1 MKEMRVDPLELQPAE
16 DLLTSIDRP
25 REAEWKRMRVW
36 FSAHVVDDLYQGLVP
51 AAIPFFVLERHYSYA
66 AASGLAL
73 AATVG
78 SAVPQLL
85 IGLIADRRPVRWMAP
100 LGLILAGVGAGLAGL
115 IHPYPA
121 VFALLVL
128 SGLGVAMFHPPV
140 GRDARRA
147 AGHSATAMSYFAA
160 GGSTGFFL
168 APALA
173 TPALD
178 AWGLHAM
185 AFFIPPAVRMAA
197 ILAGHQRRPA
207 QPRRRVAHASTAAP
221 QTGPDRPRMFALL
234 IAVEVT
240 RSCISF
246 GVNTFVSLYWIR
258 HLGASSCLGGTALTL
273 ELAGGILGTLF
284 GGRISDRFGPTRTV
298 QLGNCLLIPAFAALL
313 LCNNKYAALPLIAII
328 GVTTNIPF
336 AVLIKLGQ
344 DYLPSRP
351 GTAAGVTLGLAV
363 SAGGLFQP
371 VLGIVADHH
380 GPRGAF
386 LVIAA
391 VPLVAIALAFNLKQ
405 PTHQTR
411 IEH

>member
-1 MKEMRVDPLELQPAE
+1 MTLASLERQPAD
-16 DLLTSIDRP
+16 DLVATSGSP
-25 REAEWKRMRVW
+25 RIAEWRRMRVW
-36 FSAHVVDDLYQGLVP
+36 FSAHAVDDLSQGLVP
-51 AAIPFFVLERHYSYA
+51 AAIPYFVLERHYGYG

-85 IGLIADRRPVRWMAP
+85 VGAIADGRRVSWMAP
-100 LGLILAGVGAGLAGL
+100 LGLVLAGVGVGLAGL
-115 IHPYPA
+115 VHVYGA
-121 VFALLVL
+121 VFGLLVL
-128 SGLGVAMFHPPV
+128 SGLGVAMFHPPA

-178 AWGLHAM
+178 AWGLDAL
-185 AFFIPPAVRMAA
+185 ALVIAPAVLMAA
-197 ILAGHQRRPA
+197 VLVCHQRRA
-207 QPRRRVAHASTAAP
+207 VAETTSATPH
-221 QTGPDRPRMFALL
+221 GGVDRPRMFALL

-246 GVNTFVSLYWIR
+246 GVNTFVALYWIR
-258 HLGASSCLGGTALTL
+258 HLGASSALGGAALTL
-273 ELAGGILGTLF
+273 ELAGGIVGTLL
-284 GGRISDRFGPTRTV
+284 GGRIADRIGATRTV

-313 LCNNKYAALPLIAII
+313 LCTDPYAALPLIALV
-328 GVTTNIPF
+328 GVITNIPF

-371 VLGIVADHH
+371 VLGLVADHH

-386 LVIAA
+386 HVLA
-391 VPLVAIALAFNLKQ
+391 VLPIVAITLAARLQ
-405 PTHQTR
+405 PPTR
-411 IEH
+411 PAGSRG

>member
-1 MKEMRVDPLELQPAE
+1 MNETTLDSIELQATA
-16 DLLTSIDRP
+16 DLVSAIDRP
-25 REAEWKRMRVW
+25 RIDEWRRMRVW
-36 FSAHVVDDLYQGLVP
+36 FSAHAVDDLYQGLVP

-85 IGLIADRRPVRWMAP
+85 IGLLADRRPLLWMAP
-100 LGLILAGVGAGLAGL
+100 LGLVLAGLGAGLAGL

-121 VFALLVL
+121 VFALLIL
-128 SGLGVAMFHPPV
+128 SGLGVAMFHPPA

-147 AGHSATAMSYFAA
+147 AHHSATAMSYFAA

-178 AWGLHAM
+178 AWGLPAM
-185 AFFIPPAVRMAA
+185 ACFIPPAVLMAA
-197 ILAGHQRRPA
+197 ILAGHQRRHIA
-207 QPRRRVAHASTAAP
+207 QATTAEHHYR
-221 QTGPDRPRMFALL
+221 PDRPRMFALL
-234 IAVEVT
+234 AGVEVT

-258 HLGASSCLGGTALTL
+258 HLGASSGLGGLALTL
-273 ELAGGILGTLF
+273 ELGGGIFGTLL

-313 LCNNKYAALPLIAII
+313 LCNNQYAALPLIAIVGLI
-328 GVTTNIPF
+328 TNIPF

-371 VLGIVADHH
+371 VLGVVADHQ

-386 LVIAA
+386 LVIATI
-391 VPLVAIALAFNLKQ
+391 PLAAIALAFNLNP
-405 PTHQTR
+405 PTQLTEQTA
-411 IEH
+411 

>member
-1 MKEMRVDPLELQPAE
+1 
-16 DLLTSIDRP
+16 
-25 REAEWKRMRVW
+25 
-36 FSAHVVDDLYQGLVP
+36 
-51 AAIPFFVLERHYSYA
+51 
-66 AASGLAL
+66 
-73 AATVG
+73 
-78 SAVPQLL
+78 
-85 IGLIADRRPVRWMAP
+85 
-100 LGLILAGVGAGLAGL
+100 
-115 IHPYPA
+115 
-121 VFALLVL
+121 
-128 SGLGVAMFHPPV
+128 
-140 GRDARRA
+140 
-147 AGHSATAMSYFAA
+147 MSYFAA

-173 TPALD
+173 TPALE
-178 AWGLHAM
+178 AWGLPAM
-185 AFFIPPAVRMAA
+185 ALFIPPAVLMAA
-197 ILAGHQRRPA
+197 ILAGHQRR
-207 QPRRRVAHASTAAP
+207 RVAQASTAAH

-234 IAVEVT
+234 TAVEVT

-258 HLGASSCLGGTALTL
+258 HLGASSGLGGTALTL
-273 ELAGGILGTLF
+273 ELAGGILGTLI

-313 LCNNKYAALPLIAII
+313 LCNNKYAALPLIAIVGLI
-328 GVTTNIPF
+328 TNIPF

-391 VPLVAIALAFNLKQ
+391 FPLVAIALALNLKR
-405 PTHQTR
+405 PTPQTG
-411 IEH
+411 